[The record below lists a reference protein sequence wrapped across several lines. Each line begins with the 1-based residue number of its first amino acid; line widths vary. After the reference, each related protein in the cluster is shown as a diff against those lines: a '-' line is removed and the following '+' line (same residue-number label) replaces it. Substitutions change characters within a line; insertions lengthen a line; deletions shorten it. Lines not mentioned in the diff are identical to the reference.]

1 MMKKTILFCTLT
13 TLLSLGQLLAQG
25 IPTSGKFRFTESLGE
40 TAGGTGI
47 FYTHSIQ
54 IKNATS
60 ALYSVDGYHASCRLE
75 CKLVKISANK
85 VQLIFDYFGELDMF
99 KSADDYKKGQK
110 LLTLE
115 SQNSKWLVKYAK
127 NFPMDQKGKTIE
139 FKKVE

>member
-1 MMKKTILFCTLT
+1 MKKTILFCTLI
-13 TLLSLGQLLAQG
+13 TLLSFGQLLAQS
-25 IPTSGKFRFTESLGE
+25 IPTSGTFRFTESLGE

-47 FYTHSIQ
+47 FYTHSIE

-60 ALYSVDGYHASCRLE
+60 ALYAVDGYQASFRLE

-85 VQLIFDYFGELDMF
+85 IQLVFDHFGELDMF

-110 LLTLE
+110 LMTLE
-115 SQNSKWLVKYAK
+115 SKNGKWLVKYVK

-139 FKKVE
+139 FKKVK